1 MPICNEQVSTV
12 FAGLRATVESL
23 IAAGG
28 SRLFDV
34 YLLSDTSDP
43 TIRTAE
49 LAAWAEL
56 REAIGRD
63 WQNAYADF
71 ATGLKRD
78 LAAIKD
84 RHQREAAIAEMRKV
98 LKSYT
103 AHREKHRK

>member
-49 LAAWAEL
+49 LAAWVAVTRVILNLHETIT
-56 REAIGRD
+56 R
-63 WQNAYADF
+63 Y
-71 ATGLKRD
+71 
-78 LAAIKD
+78 
-84 RHQREAAIAEMRKV
+84 
-98 LKSYT
+98 
-103 AHREKHRK
+103 